1 MPDDPTSDPTE
12 ASPEPTE
19 ASPEPTEASPE
30 PTEASAEPSEAGA
43 ARSRLRDSMLRPSRS
58 QVVVGLLLAALGFAA
73 VTQVRANE
81 LDNTYASYR
90 EQDLVDVLSTL
101 TDASQRAQSE
111 LARLESTRR
120 DLRSA
125 NDRREAALAQAEQAS
140 DSLEILAGQV
150 PVTGP
155 GIRVVVTETE
165 GSVEIDSLLD
175 TIQELRTA
183 GAEAMEFNDQVRIVA
198 QSSFTDGVG
207 GIVVDGTLVTSPF
220 VLEVIGEPR
229 TLEGALAFIQG
240 PTDQLEGDG
249 ATVEVTSLDEVQID
263 AVRPASRPEYAQ
275 PSGEQ

>member
-1 MPDDPTSDPTE
+1 MPDDQNPDAE
-12 ASPEPTE
+12 RLEQGPEP
-19 ASPEPTEASPE
+19 A
-30 PTEASAEPSEAGA
+30 AGGADQRTA
-43 ARSRLRDSMLRPSRS
+43 ARRRLLDSMLRPSRS

-73 VTQVRANE
+73 VTQVRSNE

-111 LARLESTRR
+111 LARLEGARR
-120 DLRSA
+120 DLRSD

-150 PVTGP
+150 PVAGP
-155 GIRVVVTETE
+155 GLRVVVTEVDGT
-165 GSVEIDSLLD
+165 VEIDSLLD

-207 GIVVDGTLVTSPF
+207 GIVIDGTLVASPF

-240 PTDQLEGDG
+240 PTDQLEDDG
-249 ATVEVTSLDEVQID
+249 ATVEVTSLDDVRID

-275 PSGEQ
+275 PAGEQ